1 MCLVYLRPH
10 DEVHL
15 IAVEKHLN
23 ERERAFVLQMARH
36 GDATKAAHAIYEN
49 LSDQAARVVAN
60 GLMKRKDIVAH
71 IEFLK
76 KRFEEI
82 ENYVDKI

>member
-1 MCLVYLRPH
+1 MKRNYCKY
-10 DEVHL
+10 
-15 IAVEKHLN
+15 EKHLT
-23 ERERAFVLQMARH
+23 ERERVFVLQMARH

-60 GLMKRKDIVAH
+60 GLMKRRDIVEH

-76 KRFEEI
+76 KRYEEI
-82 ENYVDKI
+82 NRYVEQI

>member
-1 MCLVYLRPH
+1 MKRNYCK
-10 DEVHL
+10 D
-15 IAVEKHLN
+15 EKHLT
-23 ERERAFVLQMARH
+23 ERERVFVLQMARH

-60 GLMKRKDIVAH
+60 GLMKRRDIVEH

-76 KRFEEI
+76 KRYEEI
-82 ENYVDKI
+82 ERYVDKI